1 MLSSGVTMQNE
12 DELISGC
19 IKGDRKAQR
28 QLYELYSKKML
39 AVSLRYA
46 KSQPEAEDILQEAF
60 IKIFKNIASFRR
72 ESKLYTWIKRIVVN
86 TALNHQ
92 RSKLYLYPMVD
103 VTEMHDMKEDKGDI
117 LGRFQL
123 EEMLAMIQELPT
135 GCQVI
140 FNLFAIEGYQHDE
153 IAKELNIN
161 VGTSKSQY
169 ARAKVLL
176 RGMIENAEKER
187 YEKFK

>member
-1 MLSSGVTMQNE
+1 MHNE

-39 AVSLRYA
+39 AVGLRYA

-60 IKIFKNIASFRR
+60 IKVFKNIASFRK

-103 VTEMHDMKEDKGDI
+103 VTEMHDMKEEKEDI
-117 LGRFQL
+117 LGRFQM